1 MRQLFV
7 PACLC
12 LMTWSGPI
20 APDPKPFVE
29 PFPGAYVTRTERGSL
44 AKNIKAIAALPDNA
58 GAPAV
63 EDIKAALSL
72 QEKSEPAPTCSGSL
86 TKITA
91 IEAVPDSAGLVDLA
105 IEIPVPSADTS
116 AATIEDPP
124 LPHRRPPPRPVIHR
138 SREEICET
146 LAQAAKSNSLPPPFF
161 IRLLFQESRFQTA
174 AVSSAGAQG
183 IAQFMPEVS
192 ASMGVDNPF
201 DPLQAIPAS
210 ARLLRD
216 LLEQFGNLG
225 LAAMAYNAGPK
236 RIQDW
241 LTKKGGLPKETENY
255 VKTVTGRPAET
266 WKDKDGNHPEMR
278 LPQRAPCQKAAGLY
292 AWNGPDRIPLPP
304 SAPAREDV
312 RVAGVKE
319 KQHATEKATDL
330 TKDEPTQTAEA
341 RHGKSAVQLAARKHA
356 DKRRQAEKRAGKDN
370 KRTKSRADK
379 QAGKHSDKST
389 KNKRAKKQKTRVA
402 QE

>member
-12 LMTWSGPI
+12 LMTWSGSI
-20 APDPKPFVE
+20 ALDPKPFME
-29 PFPGAYVTRTERGSL
+29 PFPDAHVAKAEQSSL
-44 AKNIKAIAALPDNA
+44 TKTIAALPVNA
-58 GAPAV
+58 SAPAI
-63 EDIKAALSL
+63 EDIKAALSV
-72 QEKSEPAPTCSGSL
+72 QEEPEPTPACSASL
-86 TKITA
+86 TKMTM
-91 IEAVPDSAGLVDLA
+91 IEAAPDSSGLTNLA
-105 IEIPVPSADTS
+105 IEIPVPSAGTS

-124 LPHRRPPPRPVIHR
+124 LPQRRPPPRPVVHR

-161 IRLLFQESRFQTA
+161 IRLLFQESRFQAA
-174 AVSSAGAQG
+174 AVSPAGALG

-192 ASMGVDNPF
+192 ASMGIDNPF

-210 ARLLRD
+210 ARLLRE
-216 LLEQFGNLG
+216 LFEQFGNLG

-241 LTKKGGLPKETENY
+241 LTKKGGLPKETQNY

-266 WKDKDGNHPEMR
+266 WKDKDGNAPEMR

-292 AWNGPDRIPLPP
+292 AWNGPDIIPLPP
-304 SAPAREDV
+304 SAPPRDDDV
-312 RVAGVKE
+312 RVASAKDKSHAADKAKDHTKKE
-319 KQHATEKATDL
+319 PA
-330 TKDEPTQTAEA
+330 QTSAA
-341 RHGKSAVQLAARKHA
+341 RRGKSAVQLAARKHTGKG
-356 DKRRQAEKRAGKDN
+356 KRAEKRTGKGDQL
-370 KRTKSRADK
+370 TKNRADK
-379 QAGKHSDKST
+379 QSGKHSDKPT
-389 KNKRAKKQKTRVA
+389 EKKRAVKQKTRVA